1 LQAAASPFGVV
12 RGDFP
17 ARSGR
22 SNTRRISVVVAVAP
36 ARKRPHPR
44 NGSDVGSNMVRI
56 SDLVQM
62 DSRIT
67 TTDLPGGA
75 ARSGPVDPLLARCSV
90 ITRGS
95 SEELLELRCTQSCVP
110 LHGVFLQFA
119 DPGLELRDELT
130 ECAIAGRKSDVARYL
145 D

>member
-1 LQAAASPFGVV
+1 V

-67 TTDLPGGA
+67 RELSRLATTVLPGGA